1 MGIGYAITKDICE
14 MGGNVAVLDLRE
26 TPLEPV
32 PELAKQFG
40 VQTHYFQ
47 ADVSDERSLQA
58 GFDNAVKALGKLDG
72 IVTAAGIAID
82 KPFVNQSWEE
92 VNKIIQVNVSIL
104 SAEIVGRRLIS
115 CRVSARSSRRKWLLS
130 RCSDRARGAVS

>member
-14 MGGNVAVLDLRE
+14 MGGNVVVLDLRD

-32 PELAKQFG
+32 HELAKHFG
-40 VQTHYFQ
+40 VETHYVQ
-47 ADVSDERSLQA
+47 ADVSDEKSLQA
-58 GFDNAVKALGKLDG
+58 GFDKAVQALGKLDG

-92 VNKIIQVNVSIL
+92 VNKVMQVNVSHT
-104 SAEIVGRRLIS
+104 
-115 CRVSARSSRRKWLLS
+115 C
-130 RCSDRARGAVS
+130 CSNRARLTVIVAEPRIIFLSPARG